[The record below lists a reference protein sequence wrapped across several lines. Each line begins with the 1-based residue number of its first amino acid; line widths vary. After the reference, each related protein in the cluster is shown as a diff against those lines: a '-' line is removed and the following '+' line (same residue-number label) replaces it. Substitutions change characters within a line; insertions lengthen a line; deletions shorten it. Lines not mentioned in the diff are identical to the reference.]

1 MIATRVLRIFFGAYS
16 LISATTL
23 GITPPMPRPAMKRQT
38 TNSVMS
44 RAKPLSTVK
53 PLNRMTQIVI
63 AFLRPILSD
72 SGPKN
77 MAPAIMP
84 NSAALPMLPACSGL
98 RPHSFI
104 SSCITT
110 P

>member
-16 LISATTL
+16 FISATTL
-23 GITPPMPRPAMKRQT
+23 GITPPMPSPAMKRQRP
-38 TNSVMS
+38 NSVGF

-53 PLNRMTQIVI
+53 PLKSITQIVM

-77 MAPAIMP
+77 SAPNIMP
-84 NSAALPMLPACSGL
+84 NSA
-98 RPHSFI
+98 
-104 SSCITT
+104 
-110 P
+110 